1 MKQLEKTEKLNEL
14 FIAYQNLFTDKQI
27 EYFKMYYELD
37 YSFQEIADIFKVSRN
52 AIYDQLK
59 KVEENLIIY
68 EEKLKLVQQRK
79 KRIELLNKYF
89 NTKDE
94 KYLLMLQ
101 RMDE

>member
-14 FIAYQNLFTDKQI
+14 FIVYQSLFTDKQI